1 MNRKNIMVCPI
12 ILLLLSGCLYGP
24 ATRVWLT
31 YSGPAP
37 AWVGQ
42 TMQIES
48 TLSSPDASLSWS
60 VSDTYPISAY
70 PDTRVASVS
79 SAGLVTLHN
88 YGSLTVLAST
98 GDFTDSISFT
108 FYADPALTGTW
119 DNGTD
124 TLVLHKSGVLE
135 QPASTQSGAWY
146 STGTQIFLEYL
157 GVPVDYALIDPTT
170 LWIDLDGSGTTDAGE
185 TFNAL

>member
-1 MNRKNIMVCPI
+1 MNLKNIMVCPI
-12 ILLLLSGCLYGP
+12 IVLLLSGCLYGP

-42 TMQIES
+42 TIQIES

-60 VSDTYPISAY
+60 VSDTYPVSAY
-70 PDTRVASVS
+70 PETRVASVDS
-79 SAGLVTLHN
+79 SGLVTLHN
-88 YGSLTVLAST
+88 YGSFTVLAST

-108 FYADPALTGTW
+108 FYADPALNGTW
-119 DNGTD
+119 TNGPE
-124 TLVLHKSGVLE
+124 TLVLHRSGVLE

-146 STGTQIFLEYL
+146 STETQIFLEYL
-157 GVPVDYALIDPTT
+157 GSLVDYTLIDPTT
-170 LWIDLDGSGTTDAGE
+170 LWIDLNGDSLTDAGE

>member
-1 MNRKNIMVCPI
+1 MNIKNIMVCPI
-12 ILLLLSGCLYGP
+12 FVLLLSGCLYGP

-42 TMQIES
+42 TIQIES
-48 TLSSPDASLSWS
+48 TLSSSDASLSWS
-60 VSDTYPISAY
+60 VGDTYPVSAY
-70 PDTRVASVS
+70 PDTRVASVDS
-79 SAGLVTLHN
+79 TGLVTLYN
-88 YGSLTVLAST
+88 YGSFTVMAST

-135 QPASTQSGAWY
+135 QPASTESGAWY
-146 STGTQIFLEYL
+146 STGTQIYFEYFGSL
-157 GVPVDYALIDPTT
+157 VDYTLIDPAT
-170 LWIDLDGSGTTDAGE
+170 LWIDFDMSGTTE
-185 TFNAL
+185 PLESFNAL